1 VDIGEAAR
9 IMPGAEEKV
18 PVGKKAQFWMQ
29 AVQGTPAVMVLSP
42 SRRAVDVEVGKPTD
56 TGPRANQL
64 NVSFTPVEVGK
75 YHKNIDI
82 LIKILE
88 LNLLKLELSE

>member
-1 VDIGEAAR
+1 MDIGEAAR

-42 SRRAVDVEVGKPTD
+42 SRRAVDVEVGKPSD

-75 YHKNIDI
+75 ITQIIY
-82 LIKILE
+82 LFGLRR
-88 LNLLKLELSE
+88 LNGKF